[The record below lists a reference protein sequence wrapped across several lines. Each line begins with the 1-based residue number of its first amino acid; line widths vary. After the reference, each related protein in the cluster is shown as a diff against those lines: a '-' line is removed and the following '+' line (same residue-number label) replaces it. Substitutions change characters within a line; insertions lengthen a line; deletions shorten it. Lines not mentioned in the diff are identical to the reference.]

1 MKKRTWFVFMYFLT
15 LGAVFGQPVSSDS
28 DNGEGLIFPLDGG
41 EECIGVYGLMKASEE
56 ELPTRTLLNQR
67 VNDFIETG
75 AMHGGELQ
83 VVDTDGGMR
92 EVRLPLRAEL
102 MYLRLLDVEADL
114 HFWFNHACLDHVLSE
129 VVAES
134 LTYDLICTL
143 QDQLNEFYRILQ
155 EDDPFVSFRASG
167 LFAVNG
173 DFTEIEYSKMHR
185 YFLGYVYFVENVLRP
200 WRAAMEGT
208 DGADVLFD
216 GGLWRQ
222 DLRSTIGFRFYVFD
236 QMDPSETVQAT
247 RRSFEEAG
255 RRLSAID
262 QGPLEALIAFV
273 IMNRQLNGM
282 HGLWRELRDALE
294 ADGPIGNYNRVAQ
307 DFVLRHLEILNALL
321 LPEELLPMG
330 WPRQNQAAI
339 NRGVLSLHLKLRDL
353 MVQLFAYAKGGSF
366 NAEDWDSIMAACED
380 VWRYTRRCF
389 GYVEP
394 LAIEDPDS
402 DGYEL
407 GEWEE
412 DVIMEGRGYGGEQ
425 LWATYGQLMDGDDE
439 DSVYSDD
446 EGEIDYPDEDEG
458 NRGYYDDDAMDNYYG
473 DTVNLREG
481 VPEEEDRF
489 QVFGITGEDLNA
501 AIRGVFQ
508 PFSG

>member
-1 MKKRTWFVFMYFLT
+1 MVVSQCSLTQKYEVLAGLLVSMKKRTWFVFMYFLT
-15 LGAVFGQPVSSDS
+15 FGAVFGQPVSSDS

-83 VVDTDGGMR
+83 VVDTDDGMT
-92 EVRLPLRAEL
+92 EVHLPLRAEL

-173 DFTEIEYSKMHR
+173 DFTEIEYSNMRR

-216 GGLWRQ
+216 GAFG
-222 DLRSTIGFRFYVFD
+222 
-236 QMDPSETVQAT
+236 
-247 RRSFEEAG
+247 G
-255 RRLSAID
+255 RTF
-262 QGPLEALIAFV
+262 GAL
-273 IMNRQLNGM
+273 
-282 HGLWRELRDALE
+282 
-294 ADGPIGNYNRVAQ
+294 
-307 DFVLRHLEILNALL
+307 
-321 LPEELLPMG
+321 
-330 WPRQNQAAI
+330 
-339 NRGVLSLHLKLRDL
+339 
-353 MVQLFAYAKGGSF
+353 
-366 NAEDWDSIMAACED
+366 
-380 VWRYTRRCF
+380 
-389 GYVEP
+389 
-394 LAIEDPDS
+394 
-402 DGYEL
+402 
-407 GEWEE
+407 
-412 DVIMEGRGYGGEQ
+412 
-425 LWATYGQLMDGDDE
+425 
-439 DSVYSDD
+439 
-446 EGEIDYPDEDEG
+446 
-458 NRGYYDDDAMDNYYG
+458 
-473 DTVNLREG
+473 
-481 VPEEEDRF
+481 
-489 QVFGITGEDLNA
+489 
-501 AIRGVFQ
+501 
-508 PFSG
+508 